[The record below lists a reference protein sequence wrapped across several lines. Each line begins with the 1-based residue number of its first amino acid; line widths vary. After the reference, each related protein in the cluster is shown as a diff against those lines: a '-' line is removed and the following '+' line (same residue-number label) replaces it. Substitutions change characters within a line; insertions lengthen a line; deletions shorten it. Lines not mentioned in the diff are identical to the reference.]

1 MDIYMEYHHKVS
13 TSLALSR
20 YMGMRMIW
28 IVVLFVL
35 VLMAPQYIVGAQEQ
49 VAEKSQPTFKEAVD
63 ICALSVLKES
73 DNIFGP
79 KYSQFDV
86 ILCLVTLLSLL
97 ELRKNASIS
106 RSV

>member
-1 MDIYMEYHHKVS
+1 MDIDREYHDNVR
-13 TSLALSR
+13 TSLSLSR
-20 YMGMRMIW
+20 YMRMRLIW

-35 VLMAPQYIVGAQEQ
+35 VLLGPQHLCGAQQQ

-97 ELRKNASIS
+97 ELRKNAPIS